1 MLEEHE
7 FPGSILVR
15 LGLGTIETYA
25 ENKSKWKEDT
35 QGLLKRESY
44 ELRVH
49 IYQVSLPLGWKK
61 RLLVLSNW
69 LVGSLGR

>member
-1 MLEEHE
+1 MLVEHE

-15 LGLGTIETYA
+15 LGLGTIENYA
-25 ENKSKWKEDT
+25 ENKSKWKEDI

-49 IYQVSLPLGWKK
+49 VYQVCL
-61 RLLVLSNW
+61 
-69 LVGSLGR
+69 SLGCPVIRFSCHK